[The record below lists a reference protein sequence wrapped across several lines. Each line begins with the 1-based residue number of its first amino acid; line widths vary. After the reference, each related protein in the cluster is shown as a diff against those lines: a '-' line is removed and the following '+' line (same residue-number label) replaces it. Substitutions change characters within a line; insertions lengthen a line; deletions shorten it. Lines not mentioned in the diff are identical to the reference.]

1 MRCPSPFVP
10 SLLVV
15 LSLVGLGCRKEEV
28 RAYQAPRE
36 VEAPAVPPPSG
47 GGAVLGASG
56 NPGEGRA
63 TTAPWTVPEGWT
75 EQPSS
80 GMRVASYGVKAPDG
94 RSADVSVVALQ
105 GGAGGE
111 LSNVNRWRNQIGL
124 DALTEN
130 QLEAARTPVKVG
142 GRVVPLFDLEGDKP
156 TIEGKYRART
166 LAAILPAGEMTVF
179 FKITGEEALV
189 AAEKPK
195 FISWL
200 QSVETGD
207 GGDSAEPEAPST
219 SRPASPPT
227 PAPMAE
233 APAAGRPG
241 WTVPAGWK
249 DGGTRP
255 MRLASF
261 EIPDAS
267 GPGDVSV
274 TALSGEAGGLLANVN
289 RWRGQV
295 GLPPW
300 TEEALKKESV
310 AVQSAGGDAGVL
322 VDLPGA
328 EKRILGAIFSHGGQS
343 WFFKMTASA
352 ALAGREKGAFEGF
365 VRSVR
370 F

>member
-1 MRCPSPFVP
+1 
-10 SLLVV
+10 
-15 LSLVGLGCRKEEV
+15 
-28 RAYQAPRE
+28 
-36 VEAPAVPPPSG
+36 
-47 GGAVLGASG
+47 
-56 NPGEGRA
+56 
-63 TTAPWTVPEGWT
+63 
-75 EQPSS
+75 
-80 GMRVASYGVKAPDG
+80 MRVASYGVKAPDG

-105 GGAGGE
+105 GEAGGE

-142 GRVVPLFDLEGDKP
+142 GRVVPLFDLVGEKP

-189 AAEKPK
+189 AAERPK
-195 FISWL
+195 FIAWL

-207 GGDSAEPEAPST
+207 GGASASGESAMA
-219 SRPASPPT
+219 SRSAPT
-227 PAPMAE
+227 PAPAS
-233 APAAGRPG
+233 APVADSPAAGRPG
-241 WTVPAGWK
+241 WVVPSGWK
-249 DGGTRP
+249 DGGSRP

-310 AVQSAGGDAGVL
+310 SVPSAGGDAGVL

-343 WFFKMTASA
+343 WFFKMTASK
-352 ALAGREKGAFEGF
+352 ALAGREKAAFEGF